1 MLWWTP
7 FCNKG
12 NGWAKTKMP
21 GQKSEGGGGKK
32 KKSKWESDKKAIAR
46 EPLSA
51 AAIFHYTAPKLR
63 RQSSIFSHPRLA
75 PPKAIITPQ
84 FFTVLCHGENEPQY
98 LSAQC
103 IHKWLGWRTCR
114 CVCVCVS
121 KGMRGCFCLRFAEVS
136 EGRAVASWPPVSNR
150 LPFSIPLTR

>member
-1 MLWWTP
+1 MVTNALMDSILWQRQRVSKDENARTEEW
-7 FCNKG
+7 KG
-12 NGWAKTKMP
+12 
-21 GQKSEGGGGKK
+21 E

-114 CVCVCVS
+114 CAYVCVRAWACADACVYVI
-121 KGMRGCFCLRFAEVS
+121 GRCWRG
-136 EGRAVASWPPVSNR
+136 GQWRADR
-150 LPFSIPLTR
+150 